1 MDVFSAQRAALRFKI
16 KKKKKLAIDMEISL
30 LQMCPGKKSI
40 HVKQKQQ
47 D

>member
-1 MDVFSAQRAALRFKI
+1 MDVFSAQRAALGFKI
-16 KKKKKLAIDMEISL
+16 KKKNLAIDMEISL

>member
-1 MDVFSAQRAALRFKI
+1 MDVFSAQRAALGFKI
-16 KKKKKLAIDMEISL
+16 KKKNLAIDMEISL
-30 LQMCPGKKSI
+30 LQMCLGKKSI